1 MLLCAA
7 LCTLVGMNDMAAP
20 SVSLE
25 GKSLW
30 LAQSLPVTSWQVLRA
45 KLRMHLLLTAV
56 PAALCGICV
65 AVVSP
70 AGAAQTALAL
80 VVAALFT
87 VLSALLCLFL
97 GLKMPNLHWTSEI
110 TPIKQGGAV
119 ALALL
124 GGVVYAALLA
134 AGFFLIG
141 WRIGYMAFMA
151 AFAVVTLAACAAAPL
166 AQDEGLHRVCKSVK
180 KVPCGYVHKKFAVCA
195 RHSVPRRL
203 YRA

>member
-1 MLLCAA
+1 M
-7 LCTLVGMNDMAAP
+7 
-20 SVSLE
+20 
-25 GKSLW
+25 
-30 LAQSLPVTSWQVLRA
+30 
-45 KLRMHLLLTAV
+45 
-56 PAALCGICV
+56 
-65 AVVSP
+65 SP

-124 GGVVYAALLA
+124 SGVVYAALLA

-141 WRIGYMAFMA
+141 WRMGYMAFMA
-151 AFAVVTLAACAAAPL
+151 AFAVVTLAACVLLLRWLKTQGCTVFAN
-166 AQDEGLHRVCKSVK
+166 
-180 KVPCGYVHKKFAVCA
+180 PCGYVHKNSPSAQGIRCRVGCTGPKPSREIRETV
-195 RHSVPRRL
+195 RPL
-203 YRA
+203 GE